1 MDKPICFVSISID
14 ADEAAW
20 RAKIEKDSLD
30 GIQLRVN
37 EEDTFKKDY
46 KISWIPRFLLIDRE
60 GKVLDANMTPAGW
73 WKEYYCNRNQYFMIR
88 EFQENKLVRWF
99 SFGLLTARLMAIIV
113 KSKLKGYHRLRSQLI
128 IKAVKDGLE
137 NKRGKVID
145 PQKYFAYLKEHGLE

>member
-1 MDKPICFVSISID
+1 MAKNITMDNFEKEVLQATGPVLVEFWATWCGPCCRELPAFHKLKEEFKDKPICFVSISID

-60 GKVLDANMTPAGW
+60 GKVLDANMTRP
-73 WKEYYCNRNQYFMIR
+73 
-88 EFQENKLVRWF
+88 
-99 SFGLLTARLMAIIV
+99 S
-113 KSKLKGYHRLRSQLI
+113 GYS
-128 IKAVKDGLE
+128 V
-137 NKRGKVID
+137 NV
-145 PQKYFAYLKEHGLE
+145 PTKYHGQ